1 MIKSNIFFKLFFSFL
16 FTLISYSSFSQNVE
30 FEKDFFKEKKEEL
43 KVAKN
48 NIEEGDVYYL
58 QGSVYYKQAI
68 DFYLKANNFNLQT
81 NLSLDKVNSIFLSLW
96 YIESIFF
103 QILCIQSFQLNYKL
117 PANS

>member
-68 DFYLKANNFNLQT
+68 DFYLKANNFNPNNAL
-81 NLSLDKVNSIFLSLW
+81 
-96 YIESIFF
+96 
-103 QILCIQSFQLNYKL
+103 LNFKIGQCYLFGGWSRNEFTCSDWKYNTD
-117 PANS
+117 ADR